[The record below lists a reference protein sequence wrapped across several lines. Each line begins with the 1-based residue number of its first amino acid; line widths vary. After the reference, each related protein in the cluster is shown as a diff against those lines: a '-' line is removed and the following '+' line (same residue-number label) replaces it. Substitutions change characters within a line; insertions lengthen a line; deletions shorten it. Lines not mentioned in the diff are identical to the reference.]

1 MVLSMQALA
10 DVRVLVRSVSF
21 TRPAVLRRLHAIDA
35 RVVSGRT
42 DGGWFLF
49 PILGR
54 LGHSL
59 EVVGCVVFVV
69 LGASGGVGRPLRPA
83 KTSSTRKS
91 YFVGFVASVF
101 EAASCLFDNSGG
113 LVCVGLLR
121 AVGAAEELLWRL
133 PEPRRRRA
141 KLLL

>member
-69 LGASGGVGRPLRPA
+69 LGASCGDGRPPFTKDEQYAQRLLI
-83 KTSSTRKS
+83 
-91 YFVGFVASVF
+91 GFVASVF
-101 EAASCLFDNSGG
+101 RG
-113 LVCVGLLR
+113 R
-121 AVGAAEELLWRL
+121 
-133 PEPRRRRA
+133 
-141 KLLL
+141 

>member
-1 MVLSMQALA
+1 MAGFTDTIEMVLSMRALA
-10 DVRVLVRSVSF
+10 EERVLVRSVSF

-69 LGASGGVGRPLRPA
+69 LGASCGVGRPLRSA

-91 YFVGFVASVF
+91 YSSASG
-101 EAASCLFDNSGG
+101 SG
-113 LVCVGLLR
+113 
-121 AVGAAEELLWRL
+121 
-133 PEPRRRRA
+133 
-141 KLLL
+141 